1 MRTVKKTIFT
11 LNVDGYAPESTALTY
26 PLIEAYAE
34 KIGADFHIIS
44 ERKFPEWPV
53 TYEKLQIYQLA
64 QEMENDWNI
73 YIDSDALVH
82 PDTQDLTLLIPR
94 DTIAHFGS
102 DHAPTRWRSD
112 RFFQRDG
119 RNFGTGNW
127 LTVASNLCVDLW
139 RPLDDLTPAQA
150 IDNIFPTVSEK
161 RSGVITRDHLID
173 DYTLS
178 RNIARFGLKA
188 TTFKEIFIEM
198 GHVEEK
204 DANGVVTKAAGGGF
218 FYHHYLYPT
227 DQKVIIMRNVIK
239 HWGIVE
245 IMGYDFPETPV
256 DKAERIKG
264 WMTRKELEW
273 LYEKS
278 KTMKSVV
285 GIGNFLGRST
295 YVLASGCNGGEGKVY
310 AVDPFVF
317 GGDWSKF
324 CNPNIGYKAGDD
336 FMGDFLR
343 NVGHFPNLVVVKKT
357 SLEAAA
363 MDVIPAEVDMVFI
376 DGDHDYKA
384 VMCDLATWAP
394 RAKKLICG
402 HDFNDPMYPGVK
414 QAVYEYFGAEFVT
427 PGPDGLWAAY
437 SDDERKE

>member
-1 MRTVKKTIFT
+1 MRTDKKTVFT
-11 LNVDGYAPESTALTY
+11 LNLNGYAPEITELTY
-26 PLIEAYAE
+26 PLIEAYAH
-34 KIGADFHIIS
+34 KIGADFHIIR
-44 ERKFPEWPV
+44 ERKFPEWPI
-53 TYEKLQIYQLA
+53 TFEKLQIHELGQD
-64 QEMENDWNI
+64 NDWNI
-73 YIDSDALVH
+73 YIDSDTLIH
-82 PDTQDLTLLIPR
+82 PDTPDMTQLLPR
-94 DTIAHFGS
+94 DTVSHFGKDFS
-102 DHAPTRWRSD
+102 LVRWRTD
-112 RFFQRDG
+112 RYFQRDG
-119 RNFGTGNW
+119 RNIGSGNW
-127 LTVASNLCVDLW
+127 LAVASNLCIDLW
-139 RPLDDLTPAQA
+139 KPPTDLTPKEA
-150 IDNIFPTVSEK
+150 IGNIFPTVPE
-161 RSGVITRDHLID
+161 RLTGLINPEHLVD
-173 DYTLS
+173 DYILS
-178 RNIARFGLKA
+178 RNIAKYGLK
-188 TTFKEIFIEM
+188 FKLMKEVF
-198 GHVEEK
+198 EEAGFK
-204 DANGVVTKAAGGGF
+204 DGGGF
-218 FYHHYLYPT
+218 FYHHYLFAT
-227 DQKVIIMRNVIK
+227 AQKVIELKKVLRTWNLMQ
-239 HWGIVE
+239 

>member
-11 LNVDGYAPESTALTY
+11 LNVDGYAPEITALTY

-34 KIGADFHIIS
+34 KIGADFHIIK

-94 DTIAHFGS
+94 DTVAHFGK

-127 LTVASNLCVDLW
+127 LTVASDLCIDIW
-139 RPLDDLTPAQA
+139 RPLDDLTPEQA
-150 IDNIFPTVSEK
+150 IDNIFPTVFEK
-161 RSGVITRDHLID
+161 RSGIITRDHLID

-178 RNIARFGLKA
+178 RNIAKFGIKA

-198 GHVEEK
+198 GHVEVK
-204 DANGVVTKAAGGGF
+204 DDQGKVTKVAGGGF

-227 DQKVIIMRNVIK
+227 AQKVVAMRNVIR

-256 DKAERIKG
+256 DKAERIQG
-264 WMTRKELEW
+264 WMTRPELEW
-273 LYEKS
+273 LYEKA
-278 KTMKSVV
+278 KEMQSVV
-285 GIGNFLGRST
+285 EIGAFKGRST
-295 YVLASGCNGGEGKVY
+295 FVLASACNGDSGKVY
-310 AVDPFVF
+310 VVDPFTF

-324 CNPNIGYKAGDD
+324 CSPDLGLKDGED
-336 FMGDFLR
+336 FMPEFLK
-343 NVGHFPNLVVVKKT
+343 NVGHFPHLTVIKKP
-357 SLEAAA
+357 SVEGAHHEL
-363 MDVIPAEVDMVFI
+363 MPAEVDMVFI
-376 DGDHDYKA
+376 DGDHSYEGLTADLKA
-384 VMCDLATWAP
+384 WDPKT
-394 RAKKLICG
+394 KKLLCG
-402 HDFNDPMYPGVK
+402 HDLDDPMYPGVR
-414 QAVYEYFGAEFVT
+414 QA
-427 PGPDGLWAAY
+427 LQAAY
-437 SDDERKE
+437 GADRIGKGPGQIWYLKDK